1 MELDLETLE
10 MKLRRQHNEAFS
22 LARERAEKEMLKG
35 KNDTDAW
42 KAIRDHAVRAN
53 AILTI
58 AYDLGVDLGR
68 AHRINQNMV
77 RIWRIRTMKRE
88 LAR

>member
-22 LARERAEKEMLKG
+22 LARERAEKGMFKG

-58 AYDLGVDLGR
+58 AYDLGVDLGNK
-68 AHRINQNMV
+68 RINQNLV